1 MKMNT
6 KSLLKMMA
14 AAPLLTLTAIAGC
27 DTADDRDS
35 YAERPTQELSPQDD
49 QSLADTRDT
58 RPMDRTT
65 TTAGDSSYAQPG
77 QTQPRQSSDQSW
89 DTADR
94 QAGITWP
101 ASDMEGQ
108 TIYNRDG
115 EEIGT
120 IASVVTDDNGESKF
134 AVVDVGDFLGIGG
147 KQVAIDIRHLQLTAD
162 GQIQSEVTSDV
173 LESMPEYDS
182 SDYEEDMQ

>member
-1 MKMNT
+1 MNT

-14 AAPLLTLTAIAGC
+14 AAPLLTLAAIAGC

-49 QSLADTRDT
+49 QSVADTRES

-77 QTQPRQSSDQSW
+77 QTQARQTTDQSW
-89 DTADR
+89 DTADG
-94 QAGITWP
+94 QMNSLVGV
-101 ASDMEGQ
+101 DMEGQ
-108 TIYNRDG
+108 TVHNQDG

-120 IASVVTDDNGESKF
+120 IASVVADDNGESKF
-134 AVVDVGDFLGIGG
+134 VVVDVGDFLGIGG
-147 KQVAIDIRHLQLTAD
+147 KQVAIDVQHLQLTAD

-173 LESMPEYDS
+173 LESMPEYES
-182 SDYEEDMQ
+182 SDYEEDSQ

>member
-1 MKMNT
+1 MN

-14 AAPLLTLTAIAGC
+14 AAPLLTLTALAGC

-35 YAERPTQELSPQDD
+35 FAERPTQELSPQDD
-49 QSLADTRDT
+49 QSVADTREA
-58 RPMDRTT
+58 RSMDRTT
-65 TTAGDSSYAQPG
+65 GDTSYAQPG
-77 QTQPRQSSDQSW
+77 QSPLETETQARRTTEQSW
-89 DTADR
+89 GTEDGELNTM
-94 QAGITWP
+94 AG
-101 ASDMEGQ
+101 ADMEGRTVHNQ
-108 TIYNRDG
+108 DG

-120 IASVVTDDNGESKF
+120 IASVVADDNGESKF
-134 AVVDVGDFLGIGG
+134 VVVDVGDFLGIGG
-147 KQVAIDIRHLQLTAD
+147 KQVAIEIQNLEMTAD

>member
-1 MKMNT
+1 MNT

-65 TTAGDSSYAQPG
+65 AGDSSYAQPG
-77 QTQPRQSSDQSW
+77 QTQPRQSSEQSW

-94 QAGITWP
+94 QAHNMVGV
-101 ASDMEGQ
+101 DMEGQ

>member
-1 MKMNT
+1 MHT

-49 QSLADTRDT
+49 QSVADTRDT
-58 RPMDRTT
+58 RPMDRMTT
-65 TTAGDSSYAQPG
+65 GDTSYAQPG
-77 QTQPRQSSDQSW
+77 QTQPRQSTDQSW
-89 DTADR
+89 GTAGGALDSMVG
-94 QAGITWP
+94 AEL
-101 ASDMEGQ
+101 EGRA
-108 TIYNRDG
+108 IHNRDG

-120 IASVVTDDNGESKF
+120 IASVVADDNGESKF
-134 AVVDVGDFLGIGG
+134 VVVDVGDFLGIGG
-147 KQVAIDIRHLQLTAD
+147 KQVAIDIQHLQMTAD

-182 SDYEEDMQ
+182 SDYEQATQ